1 MMKTVKGIQC
11 SGYVTKTVMS
21 SVQWLCDEDSD
32 EFSAVAM

>member
-1 MMKTVKGIQC
+1 MQWLYDED
-11 SGYVTKTVMS
+11 SQRN